1 MARGIH
7 RLTQLQLKRARKR
20 GLYGDGGGLYLQ
32 VGPSGS
38 RSWVFRYKRDGR
50 ARMMGLGSLA
60 VVDLTEAREQAMAA
74 RKALHTGTDPLAARA
89 SVRAATI
96 KTIDFN
102 TAVAAYLQSHGAA
115 WKSVKHLRRYA
126 TSTPPSSCACS
137 HRSGQASR
145 KPPAACADASKQFS
159 AGLPLTDTAPP
170 TTPPD
175 GRATFNT
182 YSRRASSAP

>member
-60 VVDLTEAREQAMAA
+60 VVDQLQRAGGNAGLLPQLDHEGRKLRKSQGGMMLHGAELALSREQVLEV
-74 RKALHTGTDPLAARA
+74 ALPSGGGPPNCVHP
-89 SVRAATI
+89 RAA
-96 KTIDFN
+96 
-102 TAVAAYLQSHGAA
+102 QSALRPPLSGVSEAMMQSPGAEMR
-115 WKSVKHLRRYA
+115 SRE
-126 TSTPPSSCACS
+126 
-137 HRSGQASR
+137 RSGLFE
-145 KPPAACADASKQFS
+145 K
-159 AGLPLTDTAPP
+159 
-170 TTPPD
+170 
-175 GRATFNT
+175 
-182 YSRRASSAP
+182 

>member
-60 VVDLTEAREQAMAA
+60 VVDQLQRAGGNAGLLPQLDHEGRKLRKSQGGMMLHGAELALSREQVLEV
-74 RKALHTGTDPLAARA
+74 ALPSG
-89 SVRAATI
+89 
-96 KTIDFN
+96 
-102 TAVAAYLQSHGAA
+102 GG
-115 WKSVKHLRRYA
+115 
-126 TSTPPSSCACS
+126 PPNC
-137 HRSGQASR
+137 
-145 KPPAACADASKQFS
+145 
-159 AGLPLTDTAPP
+159 
-170 TTPPD
+170 
-175 GRATFNT
+175 
-182 YSRRASSAP
+182 

>member
-74 RKALHTGTDPLAARA
+74 RKALHTGTAPLAARA
-89 SVRAATI
+89 SERAAP
-96 KTIDFN
+96 
-102 TAVAAYLQSHGAA
+102 TATAARRAPAGPRRPAA
-115 WKSVKHLRRYA
+115 RPRPERA
-126 TSTPPSSCACS
+126 PRPPPPPPGPAPPPP
-137 HRSGQASR
+137 RPPPPRPPPRAPPPPP
-145 KPPAACADASKQFS
+145 PPAPPPPRRGRPHA
-159 AGLPLTDTAPP
+159 PAPP
-170 TTPPD
+170 PRLR
-175 GRATFNT
+175 G
-182 YSRRASSAP
+182 

>member
-60 VVDLTEAREQAMAA
+60 VGDLPRARAAGVALTGAREQETAA

-115 WKSVKHLRRYA
+115 WNNVKHVKQWRNTLATYA
-126 TSTPPSSCACS
+126 SPIL
-137 HRSGQASR
+137 
-145 KPPAACADASKQFS
+145 S
-159 AGLPLTDTAPP
+159 AVPV
-170 TTPPD
+170 
-175 GRATFNT
+175 
-182 YSRRASSAP
+182 